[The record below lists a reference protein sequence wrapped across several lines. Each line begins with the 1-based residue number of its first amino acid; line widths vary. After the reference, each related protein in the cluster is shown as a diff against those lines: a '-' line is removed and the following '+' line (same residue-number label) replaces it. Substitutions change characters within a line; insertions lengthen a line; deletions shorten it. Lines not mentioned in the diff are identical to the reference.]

1 MKKFDAIT
9 ITCSALEFVTIVEL
23 CVASINRKGL
33 SDRKKKFRCCPQK
46 GVWVFCVIFGCVK
59 VSGNSI
65 REVRIAVI
73 TTE

>member
-33 SDRKKKFRCCPQK
+33 SDRKKKFSVLSAK
-46 GVWVFCVIFGCVK
+46 GSLGVLRYIWLCEG
-59 VSGNSI
+59 
-65 REVRIAVI
+65 
-73 TTE
+73 

>member
-33 SDRKKKFRCCPQK
+33 SDRKK
-46 GVWVFCVIFGCVK
+46 IFGAVRK
-59 VSGNSI
+59 
-65 REVRIAVI
+65 REFGCFALYLVV
-73 TTE
+73 